1 MLERSVR
8 HGIASCQLLCTL
20 GGERGLSLAQLLRG
34 TGITA
39 TQLADPASEIDA
51 AQELALIGNLVREL
65 GDPAGLGLAAGAR
78 YHLTTMGIW
87 GFVLVSSTTLR
98 SALQA
103 GLGYLD
109 LTYSF
114 SHIWLEEREDC
125 ASLVIEVDVAPAP
138 LRRFLVERD
147 MAAML
152 TLNQEVL
159 STPLSA
165 HNISF
170 AFPKPPHSERYRA
183 ALKVQPQF
191 GALRNALTLDKKLL
205 DRPLPQANAQVREA
219 CEAQCRALLARRRSR
234 GGVAGRVRDRLLREP
249 RNMPD
254 MEAIAGELCM
264 SSRQLRRVLNDDGTS
279 FRALVDEVRQALAE
293 QLLRSPRMKLDE
305 VAERLGYAERA
316 SFIQAFK
323 RWKGATPRALRTP

>member
-20 GGERGLSLAQLLRG
+20 GGERGLSLAQLLRN
-34 TGITA
+34 TGITP
-39 TQLADPASEIDA
+39 TQLADPSSEIEA
-51 AQELALIGNLVREL
+51 AQELALIRNLVTEL
-65 GDPAGLGLAAGAR
+65 GDPPGLGLAAGAR

-98 SALQA
+98 SALRA

-114 SHIWLEEREDC
+114 SNIWLEELDEQ
-125 ASLVIEVDVAPAP
+125 ASLVIEVDAAPAS

-147 MAAML
+147 MAAIL
-152 TLNQEVL
+152 TLNHEVL
-159 STPLSA
+159 SAPLTA
-165 HNISF
+165 HHITF
-170 AFPKPPHSERYRA
+170 AFPQPPHSERYRA

-191 GALRNALTLDKKLL
+191 DAARNVLTLDAQLL
-205 DRPLPQANAQVREA
+205 DRPLPQANTQIREA
-219 CEAQCRALLARRRSR
+219 CEVQCRALLARRRVR
-234 GGVAGRVRDRLLREP
+234 AGIAGRVRDRLLREP

-254 MEAIAGELCM
+254 MEAIAAELCM
-264 SSRQLRRVLNDDGTS
+264 TSRHLRRLLDDEGTS
-279 FRALVDEVRQALAE
+279 FRALADEVRQALAE
-293 QLLRSPRMKLDE
+293 QLLRSPRIKLDE
-305 VAERLGYAERA
+305 IAERLGYAERA

-323 RWKGATPRALRTP
+323 RWKGVTPRAFRSV